1 MPDWNTRLEVKVGG
15 KTITPIDNF
24 TPTFNT
30 PHTVIHS
37 LEGDNVG
44 FVRQPF
50 TFTFTMTVKAI
61 GASVADL
68 TELALNGTPFD
79 IAVAEKKGTD
89 WAFNSIKFSNC
100 IITSANPSNVVI
112 DGAPAAS
119 FNCAALVSAIEKG
132 T

>member
-1 MPDWNTRLEVKVGG
+1 MPDWNTRLEVKLGD

-24 TPTFNT
+24 TPTFNV

-37 LEGDNVG
+37 IEADNVG

-50 TFTFTMTVKAI
+50 TITFTMTVRAV
-61 GASVADL
+61 GTAVADL
-68 TELALNGTPFD
+68 TELAVNGQEFAIT
-79 IAVAEKKGTD
+79 VAEKKGTD
-89 WAFNSIKFSNC
+89 WAFKAIKLSRC

-119 FNCAALVSAIEKG
+119 FNCMALDVGLES
-132 T
+132 